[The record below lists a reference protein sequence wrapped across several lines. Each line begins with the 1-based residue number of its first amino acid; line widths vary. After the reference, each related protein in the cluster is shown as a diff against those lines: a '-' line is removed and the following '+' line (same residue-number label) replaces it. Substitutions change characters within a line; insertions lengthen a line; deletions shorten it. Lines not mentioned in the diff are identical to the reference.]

1 VITRASLIA
10 NLSKAPATD
19 GNELAALPKNVDFL
33 EVPSSLVDDL
43 NIQSLVRHFAGEVLY
58 EIDVDRDLD
67 QALLS
72 RIPIEQRIVSWHG
85 EAADVAYLQRKL
97 EEISVVPARFYKI
110 VNKARSISEEFLPLS
125 LLKSLERTDVI
136 AYANGALGFWSRL
149 VALQLGAPGICGLV
163 SPGLPSE
170 PTVAKLIDDYGL
182 PEVRPVREI
191 FAIIGNP
198 VFHSLS
204 PRLHNASYRAMNYS
218 ALFVPLLVDSFS
230 DFWREFV
237 QSKQL
242 DAFGFPING
251 MTVASPH
258 KEEAFLT
265 AKNVSSMVQQTQ
277 AANILIRNNGW
288 WNADT
293 TDPDVV
299 YAASDQQH
307 VDVREKRAA
316 VIGCGGAGRAIAA
329 ALAKSG
335 AGVTL
340 INRGAE
346 RGERAASLLGLP
358 YIPLPDFDAEGYDIV
373 VNATPVGRDTDE
385 VPFKL
390 ERLNDDAVVIDLVY
404 GSRPTPLVNNTLARR
419 QVAIDGRDVLLTQ
432 VRNQFR
438 LMTGKEMP
446 SITIK

>member
-1 VITRASLIA
+1 MTLASLIA
-10 NLSKAPATD
+10 TLSKTPAAD
-19 GNELAALPKNVDFL
+19 GKELAALPTTVDFL
-33 EVPSSLVDDL
+33 EVPAAFVDEL
-43 NIQSLVRHFAGEVLY
+43 NPTWLRRHFHGELLY
-58 EIDVDRDLD
+58 EVNVDRDLD
-67 QALLS
+67 EALLS
-72 RIPIEQRIVSWHG
+72 RIPVEQRIVSWQG
-85 EAADVAYLQRKL
+85 VASDVADLRRKL
-97 EEISVVPARFYKI
+97 EEISAIPARFYKL
-110 VNKARSISEEFLPLS
+110 VNKARDIREEFLPLN
-125 LLKSLERTDVI
+125 LLKSLERRDVV
-136 AYANGALGFWSRL
+136 AYADGSLGFWSRL
-149 VALQLGAPGICGLV
+149 VALQLGAPAICGAVLQE
-163 SPGLPSE
+163 SPGE
-170 PTVAKLIDDYGL
+170 PTVEKLIDDYGL
-182 PEVRPVREI
+182 PEVRPVTEI

-198 VFHSLS
+198 IFHSLS
-204 PRLHNASYRAMNYS
+204 PRLHNASYRAMNYP

-230 DFWREFV
+230 EFWRDFV

-258 KEEAFLT
+258 KEKAFLT

-277 AANILIRNNGW
+277 AANILVRNNGW

-299 YAASDQQH
+299 YVASNQQNVH
-307 VDVREKRAA
+307 VREKRAA

-329 ALAKSG
+329 ALAESG

-346 RGERAASLLGLP
+346 RGERAALLLGLP
-358 YIPLPDFDAEGYDIV
+358 YVPLPDFDAEGYDIV

-390 ERLNDDAVVIDLVY
+390 ERLNNDAVVIDLVY
-404 GSRPTPLVNNTLARR
+404 GSRPTPLINNTLARH

-446 SITIK
+446 SVTLK

>member
-10 NLSKAPATD
+10 NLSKAPATN
-19 GNELAALPKNVDFL
+19 GKELAALPKNVDFI

-43 NIQSLVRHFAGEVLY
+43 NAEWLRPHFSGDVLY
-58 EIDVDRDLD
+58 EIDVERDLD
-67 QALLS
+67 HDRLN
-72 RIPIEQRIVSWHG
+72 RIPVEQRIVSWQG
-85 EAADVAYLQRKL
+85 EASDVAHLQRKL
-97 EEISVVPARFYKI
+97 EEISAIPARFYRL
-110 VNKARSISEEFLPLS
+110 VNKANSISEEFLPLS
-125 LLKSLERTDVI
+125 LLKSLDRTDVI
-136 AYANGALGFWSRL
+136 AYASGALGFWSRL
-149 VALQLGAPGICGLV
+149 VALQLGAPAVCGTV
-163 SPGLPSE
+163 SPGQPSE

-182 PEVRPVREI
+182 PEVRPAKEV

-204 PRLHNASYRAMNYS
+204 PRLHNASYRAMNYP

-230 DFWREFV
+230 EFWREFV

-258 KEEAFLT
+258 KEDAFLT
-265 AKNVSSMVQQTQ
+265 ARNVSSMVQQTQ

-299 YAASDQQH
+299 YAASDRKQ
-307 VDVREKRAA
+307 VSVREKRAA

-329 ALAKSG
+329 ALAESG

-358 YIPLPDFDAEGYDIV
+358 YVPLPDFDAEGYDIV

-446 SITIK
+446 SITLK

>member
-10 NLSKAPATD
+10 RLSKLPAAYE
-19 GNELAALPKNVDFL
+19 NELAALPKNVDFV
-33 EVPSSLVDDL
+33 EVPSSLVDAL
-43 NIQSLVRHFAGEVLY
+43 NLESLGRHFAGGVLF
-58 EIDVDRDLD
+58 EIDVERDLD
-67 QALLS
+67 EELLC
-72 RIPIEQRIVSWHG
+72 RIPVEQRIVSWQG
-85 EAADVAYLQRKL
+85 EASDVARLQRKV
-97 EEISVVPARFYKI
+97 EEISAVPARFYRI
-110 VNKARSISEEFLPLS
+110 INTANSISEEFLPLS
-125 LLKSLERTDVI
+125 LLKSLDRTDVI

-149 VALQLGAPGICGLV
+149 VALQLGAPAICGLV

-182 PEVRPVREI
+182 PEVRPVREM

-198 VFHSLS
+198 IFHSLS
-204 PRLHNASYRAMNYS
+204 PRLHNASYRAMHYP
-218 ALFVPLLVDSFS
+218 ALFLPLLVDSFS
-230 DFWREFV
+230 EFWREFV
-237 QSKQL
+237 QSKKL

-299 YAASDQQH
+299 YAASDRH
-307 VDVREKRAA
+307 DVSVREKRAA

-329 ALAKSG
+329 ALAESG

-358 YIPLPDFDAEGYDIV
+358 YVPLLDFDAEGYDIV